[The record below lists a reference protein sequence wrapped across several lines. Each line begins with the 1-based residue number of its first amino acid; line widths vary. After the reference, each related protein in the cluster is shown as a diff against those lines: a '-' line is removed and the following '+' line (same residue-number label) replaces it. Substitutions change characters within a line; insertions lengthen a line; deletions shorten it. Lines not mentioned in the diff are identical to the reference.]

1 MWLLAV
7 ILLVA
12 LMIPIVAILADSP
25 LGRSI
30 ANRFEGRADREDGT
44 VQLHERRIAVLESD
58 IEDLSRSIGGMRD
71 ELQFMQRLLEDPKKK
86 RS

>member
-1 MWLLAV
+1 MWLFAV

-12 LMIPIVAILADSP
+12 LMIPIAAILVDSP

-30 ANRFEGRADREDGT
+30 ARRLEGRASGNEGD
-44 VQLHERRIAVLESD
+44 VQALERRMAVLESEL
-58 IEDLSRSIGGMRD
+58 EDLTRSVGGMRD
-71 ELQFMQRLLEDPKKK
+71 ELQFMQRLLEDPNRK

>member
-1 MWLLAV
+1 MWILAV

-30 ANRFEGRADREDGT
+30 ARRMDGRGEAGNST
-44 VQLHERRIAVLESD
+44 VQLLEQRIAVLEGEID
-58 IEDLSRSIGGMRD
+58 DLSRSIGGMRD

-86 RS
+86 QS

>member
-1 MWLLAV
+1 MWILAV

-30 ANRFEGRADREDGT
+30 ARRMEGRGEAANNT
-44 VQLHERRIAVLESD
+44 VQLLEQRIAVLEGEID
-58 IEDLSRSIGGMRD
+58 DLSRSIGGMRD

-86 RS
+86 QS

>member
-7 ILLVA
+7 ILVVA

-25 LGRSI
+25 LGHSI
-30 ANRFEGRADREDGT
+30 ARRMEGRGEAGDGA
-44 VQLHERRIAVLESD
+44 VQLLERRIAVLETD
-58 IEDLSRSIGGMRD
+58 LEDLSRSMVGMRD

-86 RS
+86 QS

>member
-1 MWLLAV
+1 MWIFAV

-30 ANRFEGRADREDGT
+30 ARRMDGRGEAGNNT
-44 VQLHERRIAVLESD
+44 VQLLEQRIAVLEGEID
-58 IEDLSRSIGGMRD
+58 DLSRSIGGMRD

-86 RS
+86 QS

>member
-1 MWLLAV
+1 MWILAV

-30 ANRFEGRADREDGT
+30 ARRMDGRGEAGSNT
-44 VQLHERRIAVLESD
+44 VQSLEQRIAVLEGEID
-58 IEDLSRSIGGMRD
+58 DLSRSVGGMRD

-86 RS
+86 QS